1 MEIGELIELITGIMG
16 TTKRKEDGSLE
27 IDRNKLALLGAT
39 FAGQQ
44 VLSRWQSGRQRKAL
58 LKAEKLGLSEKDLEK
73 LQKKRGNLGRNVTIG
88 AALGAVGYLLVM
100 KPEQRTELF
109 KNIDNAINE
118 ASSLINEIQGK
129 PSGDNFSQG
138 EAI

>member
-1 MEIGELIELITGIMG
+1 MEIGEIIELITGIIG
-16 TTKRKEDGSLE
+16 TTKRKEDGTME
-27 IDRNKLALLGAT
+27 IDRSKLALLGAT

-44 VLSRWQSGRQRKAL
+44 VLSRWQKGRERKAL
-58 LKAEKLGLSEKDLEK
+58 LKAEKLGLSEKDVEK
-73 LQKKRGNLGRNVTIG
+73 LQKKRGILGRYVTIG
-88 AALGAVGYLLVM
+88 AVLGAVGYLLVM

-129 PSGDNFSQG
+129 QSGDKFAQG